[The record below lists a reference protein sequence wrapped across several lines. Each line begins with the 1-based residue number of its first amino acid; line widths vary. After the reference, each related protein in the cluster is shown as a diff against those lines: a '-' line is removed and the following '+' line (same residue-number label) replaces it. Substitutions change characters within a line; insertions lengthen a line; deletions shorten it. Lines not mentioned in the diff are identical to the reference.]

1 MATPTKTPDSLQV
14 RFDPTPEIFATDS
27 GGSFLLALETNGE
40 AFLEV
45 GGFDEIRLLVS
56 VWHPSTRRVIDLDR
70 AYVELRGRID
80 PEEDHWMKLAEI
92 EPVVPA
98 YAGGEAFDGW
108 LVLPVLAPRMA
119 FSLFGSGFESRA
131 RLQAR
136 AYAYCI
142 G

>member
-1 MATPTKTPDSLQV
+1 MRAKSEPPDTLQV
-14 RFDPTPEIFATDS
+14 PFDATPEIFATDS
-27 GGSFLLALETNGE
+27 GGSFLVPLETGGE
-40 AFLEV
+40 AFLDV
-45 GGFDEIRLLVS
+45 GGFDEMRFLFS
-56 VWHPSTRRVIDLDR
+56 VWHPSPRRTIDLDR
-70 AYVELRGRID
+70 AYVELRGRVD
-80 PEEDHWMKLAEI
+80 PKEEHWMKLAEI

-108 LVLPVLAPRMA
+108 LLLPVLAPRMA

-136 AYAYCI
+136 AYLYCI